1 MPTKNA
7 KKPDLVLDEVKFE
20 NAHYLVRSRHH
31 AKVGIDPQDIA
42 MGNKA
47 INGGF
52 EYFAGCAGIALR

>member
-1 MPTKNA
+1 MQR
-7 KKPDLVLDEVKFE
+7 KPDLVLDEVKFE
-20 NAHYLVRSRHH
+20 NAHYLIRSRHH

-52 EYFAGCAGIALR
+52 EYNTNAHR